1 MIKVQ
6 GSSFLPPPAR
16 AASHRGRETCNLKLE
31 TPPHR
36 LIARISILMRIRTF
50 KGLVP
55 APQHASEVAA
65 VPYDVVN
72 REEAAALA
80 AGKPHSLLHVD
91 RAEID
96 LDPEIDPYS
105 AEVYAKARENFLKL
119 QNDGILVREAT
130 PCMYLYRQE
139 INGHAQTGLVTVCHT
154 EDYEKDIIKKHEKTR
169 QDKEDD
175 RTRLVDTL
183 DANTG
188 PIFLTYRQRPAISA
202 LTSDIQKNEKPIY
215 DLTAPDGVR
224 HTVWRV
230 GTGACVSIVSLFE
243 SQVPCAYVADGHH
256 RAASAFRVSK
266 LRREANAAHNGSEN
280 YNWFL
285 SVLFP
290 GDELK
295 ILPYNRAV
303 KDLNCLTQDEF
314 MAKVSTIFTVKPTTE
329 KSPAHPGQCCMYIKG
344 QWHLLEWKP
353 AENAS
358 PIDQLDVS
366 ILQDRLL
373 KPVLGID
380 DPRTSKRI
388 DFIGGIRGTA
398 ELEMLVDTRQHTV
411 AFSMYPTTVDQLMAI
426 SDVNSIMPPKSTWF
440 EPKLRSGLF
449 IHTLEG

>member
-1 MIKVQ
+1 
-6 GSSFLPPPAR
+6 
-16 AASHRGRETCNLKLE
+16 
-31 TPPHR
+31 
-36 LIARISILMRIRTF
+36 MRIRSF

-55 APQHASEVAA
+55 TQKNAPEVAA

-80 AGKPHSLLHVD
+80 KDKPFSLLHVD

-96 LDPEIDPYS
+96 LDAEIDPYS
-105 AEVYAKARENFLKL
+105 APVYAKARENFDRL
-119 QNDGILVREAT
+119 QKDGILVREGK
-130 PCMYLYRQE
+130 PCMYLYRQV
-139 INGHAQTGLVTVCHT
+139 IAGHSQTGLVTVCHT

-175 RTRLVDTL
+175 RTNLVDSL
-183 DANTG
+183 NANTG
-188 PIFLTYRQRPAISA
+188 PIFLTYRQRPSISA
-202 LTSDIQKNEKPIY
+202 LIESFMQTEKPIN
-215 DLTAPDGVR
+215 DFTAPDGVR
-224 HTVWRV
+224 HQLWRLSL
-230 GTGACVSIVSLFE
+230 GLCVSLTGLFE

-266 LRREANAAHNGSEN
+266 LRREANPNHTGEEN

-290 GDELK
+290 GNELK

-303 KDLNCLTQDEF
+303 KDLNCNDREEF
-314 MAKVSTIFTVKPTTE
+314 IKKVGEIFTLKPTTL
-329 KSPAHPGQCCMYIKG
+329 KSPTKPGQCCMYLKD
-344 QWHLLEWKP
+344 QWYELTWEAAKD
-353 AENAS
+353 AS

-373 KPVLGID
+373 KPLLGID

-388 DFIGGIRGTA
+388 DFIGGIRGPA
-398 ELEMLVDTRQHTV
+398 ELEKLVNAKEHTV
-411 AFSMYPTTVDQLMAI
+411 AFSMYPTTVEQLMAI
-426 SDVNSIMPPKSTWF
+426 SDVGQIMPPKSTWF

-449 IHTLEG
+449 VHTLEG

>member
-1 MIKVQ
+1 
-6 GSSFLPPPAR
+6 
-16 AASHRGRETCNLKLE
+16 
-31 TPPHR
+31 
-36 LIARISILMRIRTF
+36 MRIRTF
-50 KGLVP
+50 QGLVP
-55 APQHASEVAA
+55 AQQHAPEVAA

-80 AGKPHSLLHVD
+80 TGKPFSLLHVD

-105 AEVYAKARENFLKL
+105 APVYAKARENFDRL
-119 QNDGILVREAT
+119 QKDGILVREAK
-130 PCMYLYRQE
+130 PCMYLYRQ
-139 INGHAQTGLVTVCHT
+139 IIAGHSQTGLVTVCHT

-175 RTRLVDTL
+175 RTNLVDKL
-183 DANTG
+183 NANTG
-188 PIFLTYRQRPAISA
+188 PIFLTYRQRPGITA
-202 LTSDIQKNEKPIY
+202 LIESFMKDEKPIN
-215 DLTAPDGVR
+215 DFTAPDGVR
-224 HTVWRV
+224 HQVWRLSL
-230 GTGACVSIVSLFE
+230 GLCVSLTGLFE

-266 LRREANAAHNGSEN
+266 MRREANPNHTGQEN

-290 GDELK
+290 GNELK

-303 KDLNCLTQDEF
+303 KDLNCTDREEF
-314 MAKVSTIFTVKPTTE
+314 LKKVGAVFTLKPTTL
-329 KSPAHPGQCCMYIKG
+329 KSPTQPGQCCMYLKD
-344 QWHLLEWKP
+344 QWYELTWK
-353 AENAS
+353 ADKNAS

-373 KPVLGID
+373 KPILGID

-398 ELEMLVDTRQHTV
+398 ELEKLVNGKEHTV
-411 AFSMYPTTVDQLMAI
+411 AFSMYPTTVEQLMAI
-426 SDVNSIMPPKSTWF
+426 SDAGQIMPPKSTWF

-449 IHTLEG
+449 INTLEG

>member
-1 MIKVQ
+1 
-6 GSSFLPPPAR
+6 
-16 AASHRGRETCNLKLE
+16 
-31 TPPHR
+31 
-36 LIARISILMRIRTF
+36 MRIRSF

-55 APQHASEVAA
+55 TQKNAPEVAA

-80 AGKPHSLLHVD
+80 KGKPFSLLHVD

-105 AEVYAKARENFLKL
+105 APVYAKARENFDRL
-119 QNDGILVREAT
+119 QKDGILVREAK
-130 PCMYLYRQE
+130 PCMYLYRQ
-139 INGHAQTGLVTVCHT
+139 IVAGHSQTGLVTVCHT

-175 RTRLVDTL
+175 RTNLVDAL
-183 DANTG
+183 NANTG
-188 PIFLTYRQRPAISA
+188 PIFLTYRQRPGISA
-202 LTSDIQKNEKPIY
+202 LIESFMQAEKPIN
-215 DLTAPDGVR
+215 DFTAPDGVR
-224 HTVWRV
+224 HQLWRV
-230 GTGACVSIVSLFE
+230 SLGLCVSLTGLFE

-266 LRREANAAHNGSEN
+266 LRREANPNHTGEEN

-290 GDELK
+290 GNELK

-303 KDLNCLTQDEF
+303 KDLNCNDREEF
-314 MAKVSTIFTVKPTTE
+314 LKKVGEIFTLKPTTL
-329 KSPAHPGQCCMYIKG
+329 KSPTKGGQCCMYLKD
-344 QWHLLEWKP
+344 QWYELSWEAAKD
-353 AENAS
+353 AS

-373 KPVLGID
+373 KPILGID

-398 ELEMLVDTRQHTV
+398 ELEKLVNSRDFSV
-411 AFSMYPTTVDQLMAI
+411 AFSMFPTTVDQLMAI
-426 SDVNSIMPPKSTWF
+426 SDVGQIMPPKSTWF

>member
-1 MIKVQ
+1 
-6 GSSFLPPPAR
+6 
-16 AASHRGRETCNLKLE
+16 
-31 TPPHR
+31 
-36 LIARISILMRIRTF
+36 MRIRSF

-55 APQHASEVAA
+55 TQKNAPEVAA

-80 AGKPHSLLHVD
+80 KGKPFSLLHVD

-96 LDPEIDPYS
+96 LDAEIDPYS
-105 AEVYAKARENFLKL
+105 APVYAKARENFDRL
-119 QNDGILVREAT
+119 QKDGILVREAK
-130 PCMYLYRQE
+130 PCMYLYRQV
-139 INGHAQTGLVTVCHT
+139 IAGHSQTGLVTVCHT

-175 RTRLVDTL
+175 RTNLVDSL
-183 DANTG
+183 NANTG
-188 PIFLTYRQRPAISA
+188 PIFLTYRPRAGISA
-202 LTSDIQKNEKPIY
+202 LIESFMKTEKPIN
-215 DLTAPDGVR
+215 DFTAADGVR
-224 HTVWRV
+224 HQLWRISL
-230 GTGACVSIVSLFE
+230 GLCVSLTGLFE

-266 LRREANAAHNGSEN
+266 LRREANPNHTGEEN

-290 GDELK
+290 GNELK

-303 KDLNCLTQDEF
+303 KDLNCNDREEF
-314 MAKVSTIFTVKPTTE
+314 LKKVGEIFTIKPTTL
-329 KSPAHPGQCCMYIKG
+329 KSPTKGGQCCMYLKD
-344 QWHLLEWKP
+344 QWYELTWEAAKD
-353 AENAS
+353 AS

-373 KPVLGID
+373 KPLLGID

-398 ELEMLVDTRQHTV
+398 ELEKLVNSRDFSV
-411 AFSMYPTTVDQLMAI
+411 AFSMFPTTVDQLMAI
-426 SDVNSIMPPKSTWF
+426 SDVGQIMPPKSTWF

-449 IHTLEG
+449 VHTLEG

>member
-1 MIKVQ
+1 
-6 GSSFLPPPAR
+6 
-16 AASHRGRETCNLKLE
+16 
-31 TPPHR
+31 
-36 LIARISILMRIRTF
+36 MRIRSF

-55 APQHASEVAA
+55 TQKNAPEVAA

-80 AGKPHSLLHVD
+80 KGKPFSLLHVD

-105 AEVYAKARENFLKL
+105 APVYAKARENFDRL
-119 QNDGILVREAT
+119 QKDGILVREAK
-130 PCMYLYRQE
+130 PCMYLYRQ
-139 INGHAQTGLVTVCHT
+139 IVAGHSQTGLVTVCHT

-175 RTRLVDTL
+175 RTNLVDAL
-183 DANTG
+183 NANTG
-188 PIFLTYRQRPAISA
+188 PIFLTYRQRPGISA
-202 LTSDIQKNEKPIY
+202 LIESFMQSEKPIN
-215 DLTAPDGVR
+215 DFTAPDGVR
-224 HTVWRV
+224 HQLWRV
-230 GTGACVSIVSLFE
+230 SLGLCVSLTGLFE

-266 LRREANAAHNGSEN
+266 LRREANPNHTGEEN

-290 GDELK
+290 GNELK

-303 KDLNCLTQDEF
+303 KDLNCNDREEF
-314 MAKVSTIFTVKPTTE
+314 LKKVGEIFTLKPTTL
-329 KSPAHPGQCCMYIKG
+329 KSPTKGGQCCMYLKD
-344 QWHLLEWKP
+344 QWYELSWEAAKD
-353 AENAS
+353 AS

-373 KPVLGID
+373 KPILGID

-398 ELEMLVDTRQHTV
+398 ELEKLVNSRDFSV
-411 AFSMYPTTVDQLMAI
+411 AFSMFPTTVDQLMAI
-426 SDVNSIMPPKSTWF
+426 SDVGQIMPPKSTWF

>member
-1 MIKVQ
+1 
-6 GSSFLPPPAR
+6 
-16 AASHRGRETCNLKLE
+16 
-31 TPPHR
+31 
-36 LIARISILMRIRTF
+36 MRIRTF

-55 APQHASEVAA
+55 ALKHAAEVAA

-80 AGKPHSLLHVD
+80 KGKPHSLLHVD

-105 AEVYAKARENFLKL
+105 APVYAKAKENFLKL
-119 QNDGILVREAT
+119 QSGGVLMREAK
-130 PCMYLYRQE
+130 PCMYLYRQT
-139 INGHAQTGLVTVCHT
+139 IAGHSQTGLVTVCHT

-188 PIFLTYRQRPAISA
+188 PIFLTYRQRPAITA
-202 LTSDIQKNEKPIY
+202 LINGVLENEKPVY
-215 DLTAPDGVR
+215 DISAPDGVR
-224 HTVWRV
+224 HQVWRV
-230 GTGACVSIVSLFE
+230 GLGTCVSLTSLFE

-266 LRREANAAHNGSEN
+266 LRREANKAHTGQEN

-290 GDELK
+290 GNELK

-303 KDLNCLTQDEF
+303 KDLNCADREEF
-314 MAKVSTIFTVKPTTE
+314 IKKVGEIFTLKATTQKVPVK
-329 KSPAHPGQCCMYIKG
+329 PGQCCMYLKD
-344 QWHLLEWKP
+344 QWYLLEWEP
-353 AENAS
+353 AKNAS

-398 ELEMLVDTRQHTV
+398 ELEKLVNSKEHTV

-426 SDVNSIMPPKSTWF
+426 SDVNAIMPPKSTWF

>member
-1 MIKVQ
+1 
-6 GSSFLPPPAR
+6 
-16 AASHRGRETCNLKLE
+16 
-31 TPPHR
+31 
-36 LIARISILMRIRTF
+36 MRIRSF

-55 APQHASEVAA
+55 TQKNAPEVAA

-80 AGKPHSLLHVD
+80 KGKPFSLLHVD

-105 AEVYAKARENFLKL
+105 SPVYAKARENFDRL
-119 QNDGILVREAT
+119 QKDGILVREGK
-130 PCMYLYRQE
+130 PCMYLYRQV
-139 INGHAQTGLVTVCHT
+139 IAGHSQTGLVTVCHT

-175 RTRLVDTL
+175 RTNLVDSL
-183 DANTG
+183 NANTG
-188 PIFLTYRQRPAISA
+188 PIFLTYRQRPGISA
-202 LTSDIQKNEKPIY
+202 LIESFMKDETPIN
-215 DLTAPDGVR
+215 DFTAPDGVR
-224 HTVWRV
+224 HQLWRLSL
-230 GTGACVSIVSLFE
+230 GLCVSLTGLFE

-266 LRREANAAHNGSEN
+266 LRREANPNHTGEEN

-303 KDLNCLTQDEF
+303 KDLNCNDREEF
-314 MAKVSTIFTVKPTTE
+314 LKKVGEIFTIKPTTL
-329 KSPAHPGQCCMYIKG
+329 KSPTKGGQCCMYLKD
-344 QWHLLEWKP
+344 QWYELTWEAAKD
-353 AENAS
+353 AS

-373 KPVLGID
+373 KPILGID

-398 ELEMLVDTRQHTV
+398 ELEKLVNSRDFSV
-411 AFSMYPTTVDQLMAI
+411 AFSMFPTTVDQLMAI
-426 SDVNSIMPPKSTWF
+426 SDVGQIMPPKSTWF

-449 IHTLEG
+449 VHTLEG

>member
-1 MIKVQ
+1 
-6 GSSFLPPPAR
+6 
-16 AASHRGRETCNLKLE
+16 
-31 TPPHR
+31 
-36 LIARISILMRIRTF
+36 MRIRSF

-55 APQHASEVAA
+55 SPKFASEVAA

-72 REEAAALA
+72 RDEAAELA
-80 AGKPHSLLHVD
+80 KGKPNSLLHVD

-105 AEVYAKARENFLKL
+105 DPVYAKAKESFQRMQKDGVLTREPKP
-119 QNDGILVREAT
+119 T
-130 PCMYLYRQE
+130 MYLYRQT
-139 INGHAQTGLVTVCHT
+139 IAGHSQTGLVTVCHT

-169 QDKEDD
+169 PDKEND

-183 DANTG
+183 SANTG
-188 PIFLTYRQRPAISA
+188 PIFLTYRQRPGISA
-202 LTSDIQKNEKPIY
+202 LIEGFMKDERPIY
-215 DLTAPDGVR
+215 EINAPDGVR
-224 HTVWRV
+224 HQVWRLSL
-230 GTGACVSIVSLFE
+230 GLCVSLTGLFE

-266 LRREANAAHNGSEN
+266 MRREANPNHDGSEN

-303 KDLNCLTQDEF
+303 KDLNCLDREEF
-314 MAKVSTIFTVKPTTE
+314 IKKVGEVFTMKPTTV
-329 KSPAHPGQCCMYIKG
+329 KSPTKPGQCCMYLKD
-344 QWHLLEWKP
+344 QWYELLWEP
-353 AENAS
+353 AKDAS

-373 KPVLGID
+373 QPILGID

-398 ELEMLVDTRQHTV
+398 ELEKLVNAKDHTV
-411 AFSMYPTTVDQLMAI
+411 AFSMFPTTVDQLMAI
-426 SDVNSIMPPKSTWF
+426 SDVGQIMPPKSTWF

-449 IHTLEG
+449 IHTLDD

>member
-1 MIKVQ
+1 
-6 GSSFLPPPAR
+6 
-16 AASHRGRETCNLKLE
+16 
-31 TPPHR
+31 
-36 LIARISILMRIRTF
+36 MRIRTF
-50 KGLVP
+50 QGLVP
-55 APQHASEVAA
+55 TQKHAPEVAA

-80 AGKPHSLLHVD
+80 SGKPHSLLHVD

-96 LDPEIDPYS
+96 LDAEIDPYS
-105 AEVYAKARENFLKL
+105 APVYAKARENFDR
-119 QNDGILVREAT
+119 QQQQGVLVRESK
-130 PCMYLYRQE
+130 PCMYLYRQV
-139 INGHAQTGLVTVCHT
+139 IAGHSQTGLVTVCHT

-175 RTRLVDTL
+175 RTNLVDKL

-188 PIFLTYRQRPAISA
+188 PIFLTYRQRPGITA
-202 LTSDIQKNEKPIY
+202 LIEGFMKDEKPIN
-215 DLTAPDGVR
+215 DFTAPDGVR
-224 HTVWRV
+224 HQVWRLSM
-230 GTGACVSIVSLFE
+230 GLCVSLTGLFE

-266 LRREANAAHNGSEN
+266 MRREANPNHTGQEN

-290 GDELK
+290 GNELK

-303 KDLNCLTQDEF
+303 KDLNCNDREEF
-314 MAKVSTIFTVKPTTE
+314 LKKVGAVFTLKPTTL
-329 KSPAHPGQCCMYIKG
+329 KSPTQPGQCCMYLRD
-344 QWHLLEWKP
+344 QWYELTWQADK
-353 AENAS
+353 NAS

-373 KPVLGID
+373 KPILGID

-388 DFIGGIRGTA
+388 DFIGGIRGTG
-398 ELEMLVDTRQHTV
+398 ELEKLVNAKEHSV
-411 AFSMYPTTVDQLMAI
+411 AFSMYPTTVEQLMAI
-426 SDVNSIMPPKSTWF
+426 SDVGQIMPPKSTWF

-449 IHTLEG
+449 INTLEG

>member
-1 MIKVQ
+1 
-6 GSSFLPPPAR
+6 
-16 AASHRGRETCNLKLE
+16 
-31 TPPHR
+31 
-36 LIARISILMRIRTF
+36 MRIRSF

-55 APQHASEVAA
+55 TQKNAPEVAA

-80 AGKPHSLLHVD
+80 KGKPFSLLHVD

-96 LDPEIDPYS
+96 LDAEIDPYS
-105 AEVYAKARENFLKL
+105 APVYAKARENFDRL
-119 QNDGILVREAT
+119 QKDGILVREAK
-130 PCMYLYRQE
+130 PCMYLYRQV
-139 INGHAQTGLVTVCHT
+139 IAGHSQTGLVTVCHT

-175 RTRLVDTL
+175 RTNLVDSL
-183 DANTG
+183 NANTG
-188 PIFLTYRQRPAISA
+188 PIFLTYRQRPGISA
-202 LTSDIQKNEKPIY
+202 LIESFMKDEKPIN
-215 DLTAPDGVR
+215 DFTAADGVR
-224 HTVWRV
+224 HQLWRISL
-230 GTGACVSIVSLFE
+230 GLCVSLTGLFE

-266 LRREANAAHNGSEN
+266 LRREANPDHTGEEN

-290 GDELK
+290 GNELK

-303 KDLNCLTQDEF
+303 KDLNCTDREEF
-314 MAKVSTIFTVKPTTE
+314 LKKVGEVFNLKPTTI
-329 KSPAHPGQCCMYIKG
+329 KSPTKPGQCCMYLKD
-344 QWHLLEWKP
+344 QWYELTWEAAKD
-353 AENAS
+353 AS

-398 ELEMLVDTRQHTV
+398 ELEKLVNSRDFSV

-426 SDVNSIMPPKSTWF
+426 SDVGQIMPPKSTWF

-449 IHTLEG
+449 VHTLEG

>member
-1 MIKVQ
+1 
-6 GSSFLPPPAR
+6 
-16 AASHRGRETCNLKLE
+16 
-31 TPPHR
+31 
-36 LIARISILMRIRTF
+36 MRIRSF

-55 APQHASEVAA
+55 APKFASEVAA

-72 REEAAALA
+72 RDEAAELA
-80 AGKPHSLLHVD
+80 KGKPNSLLHVD

-105 AEVYAKARENFLKL
+105 DPVYAKAKESFLRMQKDGVLTREPKP
-119 QNDGILVREAT
+119 T
-130 PCMYLYRQE
+130 MYLYKQTVA
-139 INGHAQTGLVTVCHT
+139 GYSQTGLVTVCHT

-169 QDKEDD
+169 PDKEND

-183 DANTG
+183 GANTG
-188 PIFLTYRQRPAISA
+188 PIFLTYRQRPGISA
-202 LTSDIQKNEKPIY
+202 LIEGFMKQERPIY
-215 DLTAPDGVR
+215 DINAPDGVR
-224 HTVWRV
+224 HQVWRLSL
-230 GTGACVSIVSLFE
+230 GLCVSLTGLFE

-266 LRREANAAHNGSEN
+266 MRREANPNHDGSEN

-303 KDLNCLTQDEF
+303 KDLNCLDREEF
-314 MAKVSTIFTVKPTTE
+314 IKKVGDIFTMKPTNV
-329 KSPAHPGQCCMYIKG
+329 KSPTRPGQCCMYLKD
-344 QWHLLEWKP
+344 QWYELLWEP
-353 AENAS
+353 AKDAS

-398 ELEMLVDTRQHTV
+398 ELEKLVNTKEHTV
-411 AFSMYPTTVDQLMAI
+411 AFSMFPTTVDQLMAI
-426 SDVNSIMPPKSTWF
+426 SDVGQIMPPKSTWF

-449 IHTLEG
+449 IHTLDD

>member
-1 MIKVQ
+1 
-6 GSSFLPPPAR
+6 
-16 AASHRGRETCNLKLE
+16 
-31 TPPHR
+31 
-36 LIARISILMRIRTF
+36 MRIRSF
-50 KGLVP
+50 QGLVP
-55 APQHASEVAA
+55 APKFAAEVAA

-80 AGKPHSLLHVD
+80 KGKPNSLLHVD

-96 LDPEIDPYS
+96 LEDSVDPYS
-105 AEVYAKARENFLKL
+105 AEVYAKAKENFLCMQK
-119 QNDGILVREAT
+119 DGVLTREPKPT
-130 PCMYLYRQE
+130 MYLYKQT
-139 INGHAQTGLVTVCHT
+139 IAGHSQTGLVTVCHT

-188 PIFLTYRQRPAISA
+188 PIFLTYRQRPGIAA
-202 LTSDIQKNEKPIY
+202 LIEEVMRDEKPIY
-215 DLTAPDGVR
+215 DINAPDGVR
-224 HTVWRV
+224 HQVWRLSL
-230 GTGACVSIVSLFE
+230 GKCTSLTSLFE

-266 LRREANAAHNGSEN
+266 LRREANPNHNGSEN

-290 GDELK
+290 GNELK

-303 KDLNCLTQDEF
+303 KDLNLLDKAEF
-314 MAKVSTIFTVKPTTE
+314 LKKVESIFTVKPTTV
-329 KSPAHPGQCCMYIKG
+329 KSPTRPGQCCMYLDG
-344 QWHLLEWKP
+344 QWYELTWAP

-398 ELEMLVDTRQHTV
+398 ELEKLVNGKEHAV
-411 AFSMYPTTVDQLMAI
+411 AFSMFPTTVDQLMAI
-426 SDVNSIMPPKSTWF
+426 SDVGQIMPPKSTWF

>member
-1 MIKVQ
+1 
-6 GSSFLPPPAR
+6 
-16 AASHRGRETCNLKLE
+16 
-31 TPPHR
+31 
-36 LIARISILMRIRTF
+36 MRIRSF

-55 APQHASEVAA
+55 TQKNAPEVAA

-80 AGKPHSLLHVD
+80 KGKPFSLLHVD

-96 LDPEIDPYS
+96 LDAEIDPYS
-105 AEVYAKARENFLKL
+105 APVYAKARENFDRL
-119 QNDGILVREAT
+119 QKDGILVREAK
-130 PCMYLYRQE
+130 PCMYLYRQV
-139 INGHAQTGLVTVCHT
+139 IAGHSQTGLVTVCHT

-175 RTRLVDTL
+175 RTNLVDSL
-183 DANTG
+183 NANTG
-188 PIFLTYRQRPAISA
+188 PIFLTYRQRPGISA
-202 LTSDIQKNEKPIY
+202 LIESFMKTEKPIN
-215 DLTAPDGVR
+215 DFTAPDGVR
-224 HTVWRV
+224 HQLWRISL
-230 GTGACVSIVSLFE
+230 GLCVSLTGLFE

-266 LRREANAAHNGSEN
+266 LRREANPNHTGEEN

-290 GDELK
+290 GNELK

-303 KDLNCLTQDEF
+303 KDLNCNDREEF
-314 MAKVSTIFTVKPTTE
+314 LKKVGEIFTIKPTAL
-329 KSPAHPGQCCMYIKG
+329 KSPTKGGQCCMYLKD
-344 QWHLLEWKP
+344 QWYELTWEAAKD
-353 AENAS
+353 AS

-373 KPVLGID
+373 KPLLGID

-398 ELEMLVDTRQHTV
+398 ELEKLVNSRDFSV
-411 AFSMYPTTVDQLMAI
+411 AFSMFPTTVDQLMAI
-426 SDVNSIMPPKSTWF
+426 SDVGQIMPPKSTWF

-449 IHTLEG
+449 VHTLEG

>member
-1 MIKVQ
+1 
-6 GSSFLPPPAR
+6 
-16 AASHRGRETCNLKLE
+16 
-31 TPPHR
+31 
-36 LIARISILMRIRTF
+36 MRIRTF
-50 KGLVP
+50 QGLVP
-55 APQHASEVAA
+55 AQQHAPEVAA

-80 AGKPHSLLHVD
+80 TGKPFSLLHVD

-105 AEVYAKARENFLKL
+105 APVYAKARENFDRL
-119 QNDGILVREAT
+119 QKDGILVRET
-130 PCMYLYRQE
+130 KPCMYLYRQV
-139 INGHAQTGLVTVCHT
+139 IAGHSQTGLVTVCHT

-175 RTRLVDTL
+175 RTNLVDKL
-183 DANTG
+183 NANTG
-188 PIFLTYRQRPAISA
+188 PIFLTYRQRPGITA
-202 LTSDIQKNEKPIY
+202 LIESFMKDEKPIN
-215 DLTAPDGVR
+215 DFTAPDGVR
-224 HTVWRV
+224 HQVWRLSL
-230 GTGACVSIVSLFE
+230 GLCVSLTGLFE

-266 LRREANAAHNGSEN
+266 MRREANPNHTGQEN

-290 GDELK
+290 GNELK

-303 KDLNCLTQDEF
+303 KDLNCTDREEF
-314 MAKVSTIFTVKPTTE
+314 LKKVSAVFTLKPTTL
-329 KSPAHPGQCCMYIKG
+329 KSPTQPGQCCMYLKD
-344 QWHLLEWKP
+344 QWYELTWQADK
-353 AENAS
+353 NAS

-373 KPVLGID
+373 KPILGID

-398 ELEMLVDTRQHTV
+398 ELEKLVNGKEHTV

-426 SDVNSIMPPKSTWF
+426 SDAGQIMPPKSTWF

-449 IHTLEG
+449 INTLEG

>member
-1 MIKVQ
+1 
-6 GSSFLPPPAR
+6 
-16 AASHRGRETCNLKLE
+16 
-31 TPPHR
+31 
-36 LIARISILMRIRTF
+36 MRIRSF

-55 APQHASEVAA
+55 TQKNAPEVAA

-80 AGKPHSLLHVD
+80 KGKPFSLLHVD

-105 AEVYAKARENFLKL
+105 APVYAKARENFDRL
-119 QNDGILVREAT
+119 QKDGILVRESK
-130 PCMYLYRQE
+130 PCMYLYRQ
-139 INGHAQTGLVTVCHT
+139 IIAGHSQTGLVTVCHT

-175 RTRLVDTL
+175 RTNLVDAL
-183 DANTG
+183 NANTG
-188 PIFLTYRQRPAISA
+188 PIFLTYRQRPGISA
-202 LTSDIQKNEKPIY
+202 LIESFMQAEKPIN
-215 DLTAPDGVR
+215 DFTAPDGVR
-224 HTVWRV
+224 HQLWRISL
-230 GTGACVSIVSLFE
+230 GLCVSLTGLFE

-266 LRREANAAHNGSEN
+266 LRRESNPNHTGEEN

-290 GDELK
+290 GNELK

-303 KDLNCLTQDEF
+303 KDLNCNDRAEF
-314 MAKVSTIFTVKPTTE
+314 LKKVGEIFTIKPTTL
-329 KSPAHPGQCCMYIKG
+329 KSPTKGGQCCMYLKD
-344 QWHLLEWKP
+344 QWYELTWEAAKD
-353 AENAS
+353 AS

-373 KPVLGID
+373 KPLLGID

-398 ELEMLVDTRQHTV
+398 ELEKLVNSRDFSV
-411 AFSMYPTTVDQLMAI
+411 AFSMFPTTVDQLMAI
-426 SDVNSIMPPKSTWF
+426 SDVGQIMPPKSTWF

-449 IHTLEG
+449 VHTLEG

>member
-1 MIKVQ
+1 
-6 GSSFLPPPAR
+6 
-16 AASHRGRETCNLKLE
+16 
-31 TPPHR
+31 
-36 LIARISILMRIRTF
+36 MRIRTF

-55 APQHASEVAA
+55 APKHAAEVAA

-80 AGKPHSLLHVD
+80 KGKPHSLLHVD

-96 LDPEIDPYS
+96 LDPEVDPYS
-105 AEVYAKARENFLKL
+105 AEVYAKAKENFLKL
-119 QNDGILVREAT
+119 QSGGVLVREAK
-130 PCMYLYRQE
+130 PCMYLYRQT
-139 INGHAQTGLVTVCHT
+139 IAGHSQTGLVTVCHT
-154 EDYEKDIIKKHEKTR
+154 EDYEKNVIKKHEKTR

-188 PIFLTYRQRPAISA
+188 PIFLTYRQRPAIAA
-202 LTSDIQKNEKPIY
+202 LIQGVLDNEKPIY
-215 DLTAPDGVR
+215 DINAPDGVR
-224 HTVWRV
+224 HQVWRV
-230 GTGACVSIVSLFE
+230 GVGTCVSLTSLFE

-266 LRREANAAHNGSEN
+266 LRREANKAHNGQEN

-290 GDELK
+290 GNELK

-303 KDLNCLTQDEF
+303 KDLNCLDREEF
-314 MAKVSTIFTVKPTTE
+314 IKKVGEIFTMKPTTV
-329 KSPAHPGQCCMYIKG
+329 KTPTQPGQCCMYLKD
-344 QWHLLEWKP
+344 QWYLLEWKP
-353 AENAS
+353 APNAS

-398 ELEMLVDTRQHTV
+398 ELEKLVNAKEHTV

-426 SDVNSIMPPKSTWF
+426 SDVDAIMPPKSTWF

>member
-1 MIKVQ
+1 
-6 GSSFLPPPAR
+6 
-16 AASHRGRETCNLKLE
+16 
-31 TPPHR
+31 
-36 LIARISILMRIRTF
+36 MRIRSF

-55 APQHASEVAA
+55 SPKFASEVAA

-72 REEAAALA
+72 RDEAAELA
-80 AGKPHSLLHVD
+80 KGKPNSLLHVD

-105 AEVYAKARENFLKL
+105 DPVYAKAKESFQRMQKDGVLTREPKP
-119 QNDGILVREAT
+119 T
-130 PCMYLYRQE
+130 MYLYKQT
-139 INGHAQTGLVTVCHT
+139 IAGHSQTGLVTVCHT

-169 QDKEDD
+169 PDKEND

-183 DANTG
+183 SANTG
-188 PIFLTYRQRPAISA
+188 PIFLTYRQRPGISA
-202 LTSDIQKNEKPIY
+202 LIEGFMKDERPIY
-215 DLTAPDGVR
+215 DINAPDGVR
-224 HTVWRV
+224 HQVWRLSL
-230 GTGACVSIVSLFE
+230 GLCVSLTGLFE

-266 LRREANAAHNGSEN
+266 MRREANPNHDGSEN

-303 KDLNCLTQDEF
+303 KDLNCLDREEF
-314 MAKVSTIFTVKPTTE
+314 IKKVGEVFTMKPTTV
-329 KSPAHPGQCCMYIKG
+329 KSPTKPGQCCMYLKD
-344 QWHLLEWKP
+344 QWYELLWEP
-353 AENAS
+353 AKDAS

-373 KPVLGID
+373 QPVLGID

-398 ELEMLVDTRQHTV
+398 ELEKLVNAKDHTV
-411 AFSMYPTTVDQLMAI
+411 AFSMFPTTVDQLMAI
-426 SDVNSIMPPKSTWF
+426 SDVGQIMPPKSTWF

-449 IHTLEG
+449 IHTLDD

>member
-1 MIKVQ
+1 
-6 GSSFLPPPAR
+6 
-16 AASHRGRETCNLKLE
+16 
-31 TPPHR
+31 
-36 LIARISILMRIRTF
+36 MRIRSF
-50 KGLVP
+50 QGLVP
-55 APQHASEVAA
+55 SPKFASEVAA

-72 REEAAALA
+72 RDEAAELA
-80 AGKPHSLLHVD
+80 KGKPNSLLHVD

-105 AEVYAKARENFLKL
+105 DPVYAKAKESFQRMQKDGVLTREPKP
-119 QNDGILVREAT
+119 T
-130 PCMYLYRQE
+130 MYLYRQT
-139 INGHAQTGLVTVCHT
+139 IAGHSQTGLVTVCHT

-169 QDKEDD
+169 PDKEND

-183 DANTG
+183 SANTG
-188 PIFLTYRQRPAISA
+188 PIFLTYRQRPGISA
-202 LTSDIQKNEKPIY
+202 LIEGFMKEERPIY
-215 DLTAPDGVR
+215 DINAPDGVR
-224 HTVWRV
+224 HQVWRLSL
-230 GTGACVSIVSLFE
+230 GLCVSLTGLFE

-266 LRREANAAHNGSEN
+266 MRREANPNHDGTEN

-290 GDELK
+290 GDALK

-303 KDLNCLTQDEF
+303 KDLNCLDREEF
-314 MAKVSTIFTVKPTTE
+314 IKKVGEVFTMKPTTV
-329 KSPAHPGQCCMYIKG
+329 KSPTRPGQCCMYLKD
-344 QWHLLEWKP
+344 QWYELLWEP
-353 AENAS
+353 AKDAS

-373 KPVLGID
+373 QPVLGID

-398 ELEMLVDTRQHTV
+398 ELEKLVNAKEHTV
-411 AFSMYPTTVDQLMAI
+411 AFSMFPTTVDQLMAI
-426 SDVNSIMPPKSTWF
+426 SDVGQIMPPKSTWF

-449 IHTLEG
+449 IHTLED